1 MKVSGIYTI
10 PYQTDM
16 SVLNLENVYIDV
28 NTSQEPAIITLP
40 KISEMD
46 QRNVKFYVNF
56 DQATESNF
64 TATIIANDTDTIIGA
79 EQIVLRPGDRGF
91 WILVQDVNLWSMA
104 SSMLVPAFAL
114 GLNATIVPSDGHG
127 QLEVQIEGGL
137 APYTIK
143 WTLPQQ
149 VLRGYTIYGADNEE
163 TVTLNKRPNTDPN
176 QPAYF
181 TPQTGPSEVRPQL
194 LKVEV
199 TDSLG
204 SVSKDFYYIMQ
215 ITLA

>member
-1 MKVSGIYTI
+1 MKVSGTYTI
-10 PYQTDM
+10 PYNTDM
-16 SVLNLENVYIDV
+16 SILNLENVYVDI
-28 NTSQEPAIITLP
+28 NTEDQAAEITLP

-46 QRNVKFYVNF
+46 QRNVKFYFNLD
-56 DQATESNF
+56 DQFESNF
-64 TATIIANDTDTIIGA
+64 SATILTADGDTINGQT
-79 EQIVLRPGDRGF
+79 EIVIEPGQRGF
-91 WILVQDVNLWSMA
+91 WILVQDFGLWTMA
-104 SSMLVPAFAL
+104 SSQFVPASAL
-114 GLNATIVPSDGHG
+114 GLNATIVPSDG
-127 QLEVQIEGGL
+127 QFEVQIEGGL

-149 VLRGYTIYGADNEE
+149 VLRGYTIDGADNEE
-163 TVTLNKRPNTDPN
+163 TVALAERPNTDPN

-215 ITLA
+215 IELA